1 MNIIDMG
8 IQLKSLGAP
17 QSRQDVIMLLQLACD
32 EMDIINA
39 HLAGMLE
46 RASGAALAS

>member
-8 IQLKSLGAP
+8 IQLKSLDAP

-32 EMDIINA
+32 EMDTINA
-39 HLAGMLE
+39 HLKAMHE
-46 RASGAALAS
+46 RASSGAIAS

>member
-32 EMDIINA
+32 EMDIMNA
-39 HLAGMLE
+39 HLKGILE
-46 RASGAALAS
+46 RAADAALTS

>member
-17 QSRQDVIMLLQLACD
+17 KSRQDVIMLLQLACD
-32 EMDIINA
+32 EMDILNA
-39 HLAGMLE
+39 HIKEMHE
-46 RASGAALAS
+46 RAENAALAS